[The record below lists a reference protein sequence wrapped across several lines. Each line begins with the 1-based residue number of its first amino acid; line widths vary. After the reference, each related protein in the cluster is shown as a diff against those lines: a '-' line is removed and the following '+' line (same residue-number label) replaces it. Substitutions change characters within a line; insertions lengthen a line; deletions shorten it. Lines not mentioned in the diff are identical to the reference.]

1 MRLLLTFS
9 LICLFAMPA
18 LADKEVYPDV
28 ASPTRD
34 ACELESVMF
43 NWDFDGANHGFTPV
57 VCDATGGLPVWAWGA
72 SSIAGAPGN
81 VWGTVLQGNYPNN
94 SGEGLLSPAFAVT
107 PDSYLMEILH
117 YVQTENTYDGCNVKV
132 DDQVI
137 LPTNGYPLAAINPS
151 TSFYAYCV
159 DNQPGYAGNSASGP
173 SQNWVVQC
181 FDLSAFMGQEIQ
193 VRFDFGSDSSV
204 AYPGWYLSYVK
215 VGTDEG
221 TIATQD
227 ETWSQIKGI
236 FR

>member
-43 NWDFDGANHGFTPV
+43 NWDFSEANHGFTPV
-57 VCDATGGLPVWAWGA
+57 VCDATGGAPSWAWGA
-72 SSIAGAPGN
+72 TDIAGAPAA
-81 VWGTVLQGNYPNN
+81 VWGTVLVGNYPNN
-94 SGEGLLSPAFAVT
+94 AGEGLLSPVFAVT
-107 PDSYLMEILH
+107 PDSYLMEIYH
-117 YVQTENTYDGCNVKV
+117 YVHVENNFDGGNVKV

-137 LPTNGYPLAAINPS
+137 LPINGYTHPIISES
-151 TSFYAYCV
+151 TSYYAFCV
-159 DNQPGYAGNSASGP
+159 DGQPGYSGNGYNGP
-173 SQNWVVQC
+173 SQVWLVQC

-204 AYPGWYLSYVK
+204 AYPGWYLGYVK
-215 VGTDEG
+215 IGTDDG
-221 TIATQD
+221 TVAMEN
-227 ETWSQIKGI
+227 ETWTQIKGI